1 MLHLLQVCNVGR
13 IVGGTAACAW
23 TVTRALPDA
32 RHTVMFLSEITAETG
47 EAFSHCRLIQR
58 RRRVSGGDVA
68 RLRPDIVLLHNTS
81 ADRCD
86 ERLPVPTVQWLHSRI
101 RPAKADVTVACSQW
115 LAERVG
121 LSFRDVLYQA
131 VPRSPAGQAFQPDA
145 NVFCPVDALRP
156 PRQAGKPDLRIG
168 RICTPIAKKW
178 PRDLLPL
185 YARLAS
191 QFPNVTWEFIG
202 CPSEMQARLRGSCR
216 GRAMFNPA
224 SWSARSRYWMWDAML
239 YHNPHVTESFGR
251 TVAEAMRAE
260 CVPIV
265 DNRGGFREQVA
276 AGCGFLCKTVDD
288 FASAVSQLH
297 SPSTRIEMSRCCR
310 KHADERFSLAT
321 FRERLLAVFH
331 RTLSNY
337 SDITARHAS
346 VNSVITS

>member
-23 TVTRALPDA
+23 TVTRTLPDA

-81 ADRCD
+81 NDRCD

-101 RPAKADVTVACSQW
+101 RPATADATVACSNW
-115 LAERVG
+115 LAGQVG
-121 LSFRDVLYQA
+121 LLEGDVLYQA
-131 VPRSPAGQAFQPDA
+131 VPRPPLGQAFQPDTNA
-145 NVFCPVDALRP
+145 FCRIDAQSP

-168 RICTPIAKKW
+168 RICTPVAKKW
-178 PRDLLPL
+178 PGELLPL
-185 YARLAS
+185 YWRLAS
-191 QFPNVTWEFIG
+191 QFPNVHWEFIG
-202 CPSEMQARLRGSCR
+202 CPPAMQPALLEVCL
-216 GRAMFNPA
+216 GRATFQPA
-224 SWSARSRYWMWDAML
+224 SWSARNRYWKWDAML

-310 KHADERFSLAT
+310 KHADERFSLAG
-321 FRERLLAVFH
+321 FRERLLCVFE
-331 RTLSNY
+331 RLISGC
-337 SDITARHAS
+337 
-346 VNSVITS
+346 

>member
-23 TVTRALPDA
+23 TVTRSLPDA
-32 RHTVMFLSEITAETG
+32 RHTVLFLSDITANTR
-47 EAFSHCRLIQR
+47 EAFSHCRLLR
-58 RRRVSGGDVA
+58 RRCVSSEDVV
-68 RLRPDIVLLHNTS
+68 RIRPDVVLLHNMS
-81 ADRCD
+81 HDRCD
-86 ERLPVPTVQWLHSRI
+86 PRLPMPTVQWLHSRI
-101 RPAKADVTVACSQW
+101 RPATADVTVACSRW
-115 LAERVG
+115 LADRVR
-121 LSFRDVLYQA
+121 LSEDDVLYQA
-131 VPRSPAGQAFQPDA
+131 VSRPPAGQAFQPDT

-168 RICTPIAKKW
+168 RICTPISKKW

-202 CPSEMQARLRGSCR
+202 CPSEMQSRLLESCR
-216 GRAMFNPA
+216 GRAMFQPA
-224 SWSARSRYWMWDAML
+224 SWSARSRFWNWDAML

-251 TVAEAMRAE
+251 TVAEAMRAG

-276 AGCGFLCKTVDD
+276 AGCGFLCETLDD
-288 FASAVSQLH
+288 FAAAVSQLH
-297 SPSTRIEMSRCCR
+297 SPSTQIEMSRRCR
-310 KHADERFSLAT
+310 GHADERFSLAT

-337 SDITARHAS
+337 SGITARHAS